1 MQIIKIDGESARS
14 VIDSLSSLD
23 LAGVYSLRVAFDE
36 DSVKFKVNEGA
47 WSPPYG
53 AVDSS

>member
-36 DSVKFKVNEGA
+36 DSVKFKVNEGT

>member
-14 VIDSLSSLD
+14 VINALRLNLD
-23 LAGVYSLRVAFDE
+23 GVYSLRVAFDE